1 MSRKRKK
8 RQGHYCWVSGR
19 YRANEKFSFANGMY
33 TTTAMRER
41 RQQRRAAKLAK
52 KQRREQ
58 KS

>member
-52 KQRREQ
+52 KQM
-58 KS
+58 